1 MIWRRTRSSVVC
13 LVQRVGISR
22 GGVGP
27 TLLLAAGDQ
36 EDRIIVLYYG
46 PVWFIGKFP
55 AGRLLLSAGTDGDP
69 GVIAMIIPSSSR
81 ISNCAWMRTLGVV
94 SLTSRSIGIARDPSR
109 TRIV

>member
-46 PVWFIGKFP
+46 PVWFIGANFLLVACCSQQAESCRGCG
-55 AGRLLLSAGTDGDP
+55 AGARYVGLSEKSP
-69 GVIAMIIPSSSR
+69 I
-81 ISNCAWMRTLGVV
+81 
-94 SLTSRSIGIARDPSR
+94 RS
-109 TRIV
+109 V